1 MRKSLRFAATPLLA
15 LSLAAISSTAM
26 AESRP
31 GEEQVFSAGGG
42 TRVQSLAEA
51 RRQMR
56 EFESTHSVQCTES
69 WSEQLFLPRHM
80 WASFVYAT
88 CVPATDTTA

>member
-1 MRKSLRFAATPLLA
+1 MRKSLKFVATPLLA
-15 LSLAAISSTAM
+15 LSLAAISSTAT
-26 AESRP
+26 AESKP

-42 TRVQSLAEA
+42 TRLNSLAKA
-51 RRQMR
+51 RSEMR
-56 EFESTHSVQCTES
+56 EFESTHSVQCTEIR
-69 WSEQLFLPRHM
+69 SELLFLPRHM